1 MINLKFLSFLTN
13 VKFVH
18 QSLYIYI
25 LFFKKNVWEKNKM
38 NKNNGILIKYLLK
51 NIRFF
56 IKKLKLFKYFV
67 IKYKY

>member
-1 MINLKFLSFLTN
+1 
-13 VKFVH
+13 
-18 QSLYIYI
+18 
-25 LFFKKNVWEKNKM
+25 M